1 MDCQIFPILSPSS
14 GMPLATVLASRF
26 DRSFALYRDFAD
38 SLDESSLG
46 EKLPGLPSNAIGL
59 QLWCVVGARE
69 SYARAIRAGSW
80 AGFACSLASPMEKI
94 PVSGA
99 LARSADE
106 VRTVL
111 GGIDGFSETQQGLV
125 LDLLEHEAA
134 HQGQLIR
141 YLYGLRLAIPESWR
155 SRYALSNMT

>member
-1 MDCQIFPILSPSS
+1 MS
-14 GMPLATVLASRF
+14 LATVLASRF

-38 SLDESSLG
+38 SLDESTLR
-46 EKLPGLPSNAIGL
+46 ENLPDLPSNAIGL

-80 AGFACSLASPMEKI
+80 SGFACSLAAPMEKE
-94 PVSGA
+94 PVVEALGRSG
-99 LARSADE
+99 DE
-106 VRTVL
+106 LRTVL
-111 GGIDGFSETQQGLV
+111 DGIDDFSETQQGLI

-155 SRYALSNMT
+155 ARYALSNLT

>member
-1 MDCQIFPILSPSS
+1 MSF
-14 GMPLATVLASRF
+14 ATVLASRF
-26 DRSFALYRDFAD
+26 DRSFALYLDFAE
-38 SLDESSLG
+38 SLDGAALA

-80 AGFACSLASPMEKI
+80 AGFACSLVSPMEKI
-94 PVSGA
+94 RLAGA
-99 LARSADE
+99 LGRSADE

-111 GGIDGFSETQQGLV
+111 DGSADFSETQLGLA

-141 YLYGLRLAIPESWR
+141 YLYGLRLPIPESWR
-155 SRYALSNMT
+155 SRYALTDLT